1 LNGGIALMVVP
12 CHIASVERI
21 DLETAKEIYRA
32 LGRKGTPDPAL
43 FDPEVEWHNDPQMP
57 GSTVHR
63 GVDAVMADIRSQG
76 EAWEERRIEP
86 VEVIETEDGAVVFV
100 DLHVRG
106 KASGA
111 PALVKGAH
119 VITLRDGLI
128 VRVRAFI
135 DRDDALRAAGVSGE
149 KSGDYM

>member
-1 LNGGIALMVVP
+1 MAPL
-12 CHIASVERI
+12 ERI
-21 DLETAKEIYRA
+21 DLETAKAIYRA
-32 LGRKGTPDPAL
+32 LAEDGAPDSEL
-43 FDPEVEWHNDPQMP
+43 FDPDVEWHNDPEMP
-57 GSTVHR
+57 GATVHR
-63 GVDAVMADIRSQG
+63 GIDAMMADIRSQG

-86 VEVIETEDGAVVFV
+86 VEVLETDDGAIVFV
-100 DLHVRG
+100 DLYVRG

-135 DRDDALRAAGVSGE
+135 DREQALRAAGLSGE